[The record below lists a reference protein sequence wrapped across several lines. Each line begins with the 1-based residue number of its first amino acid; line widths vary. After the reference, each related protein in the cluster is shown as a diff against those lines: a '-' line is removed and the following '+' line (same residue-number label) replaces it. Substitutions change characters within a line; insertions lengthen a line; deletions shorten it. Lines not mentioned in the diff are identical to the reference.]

1 MTRSS
6 FSPLVTRRALFLLVL
21 PLRAALGF
29 PCGDV
34 DCDEGF
40 CIQQDIGGYQCI
52 CIDGYEGEHCNKI
65 RRSTRGTKNDAS
77 CDAMPC
83 QNGGTCIPTVDEM
96 SGEAPMDMG
105 ESMLD
110 CGVEGSCYTCRCAPG
125 FTGPR
130 CSETIRK
137 CVLVLK
143 CKTYAIAIEFSII
156 MHIYIYYNGIGKL
169 H

>member
-105 ESMLD
+105 ESMVWRGAAIHV
-110 CGVEGSCYTCRCAPG
+110 GVPQDS
-125 FTGPR
+125 
-130 CSETIRK
+130 
-137 CVLVLK
+137 LVLGAQRQYVSVYWLK
-143 CKTYAIAIEFSII
+143 H
-156 MHIYIYYNGIGKL
+156 ML
-169 H
+169 